1 MEFTQKH
8 WAVVGGGILGMQLA
22 NRLAQQGQQVTI
34 LEAGPALGGL
44 TAGWNAGEL
53 AWDKFYHVILLSDT
67 ALRGLLREIGLEKET
82 RWVETKTGFYTDGEL
97 HSMSDTLEF
106 LRFPPL
112 SLIDK
117 LRLGFTIFYASKAR
131 NWKRLEGIYVADWLK
146 RLSGERAF
154 DKIWLP
160 LLRAKLGESY
170 RQTSAAFI
178 WATIQRMYAAR
189 RTGLKKEMFGYVE
202 GGYVQILDC
211 FARHLRAQGVRACTG
226 FRASRVVSNDRGE
239 VIVEDEHG
247 NRSVFD
253 QAILTVP
260 SPVAAR
266 LCEGLSAEEAEKHRK
281 IEYLGVACASLFLKK
296 SLSPFYVT
304 NITDQS
310 PFTGVIEMTNIVPA
324 SRFNGHA
331 LVYLPKYA
339 KSSDPIFRMSN
350 EEIKTGFWKSL
361 KAMYGKLAEEDLAGF
376 RVARAPHVF
385 ALPTI
390 GYSGKLP
397 PVSTS
402 LPGVHILNSTH
413 IVNGTL
419 NVNETLLLADRELPG
434 ILQAGRQQ
442 QYNNITIN
450 QSPKNQ

>member
-1 MEFTQKH
+1 MEFTPKH

-44 TAGWNAGEL
+44 TAAWNADGL

-67 ALRGLLREIGLEKET
+67 ALRGLLKEIGLEKEA

-117 LRLGFTIFYASKAR
+117 LRLGFTIFYASKAK

-154 DKIWLP
+154 GKIWLP
-160 LLRAKLGESY
+160 LLRAKLGDSY

-202 GGYVQILDC
+202 GGYARILDC
-211 FARHLRAQGVRACTG
+211 FARHLRAQGVGVRTG
-226 FRASRVVSNDRGE
+226 FRARRVSPGNGASI
-239 VIVEDEHG
+239 IVEDQEG
-247 NRSVFD
+247 IPSAFD
-253 QAILTVP
+253 RVILTVP

-266 LCEGLSAEEAEKHRK
+266 LCEGLCAEEIKKHRE
-281 IEYLGVACASLFLKK
+281 IEYLGVICASLFLKK

-339 KSSDPIFRMSN
+339 KSSDPIFRMSD

-361 KAMYGKLAEEDLAGF
+361 KAMYGQIADEDLVDF

-390 GYSGKLP
+390 GYSDKLP

-402 LPGVHILNSTH
+402 LPGVHILNSAH

-419 NVNETLLLADRELPG
+419 NVNETLQLADRELPG
-434 ILQAGRQQ
+434 ILQAGRQH
-442 QYNNITIN
+442 QYNNITI
-450 QSPKNQ
+450 